1 MSPFKLTKVKEYL
14 TKNLSKGFITPSQA
28 LYSSPVLFALKVNG
42 DLRFY
47 INYRKLNALT
57 KRNRYPLPLIDEV
70 IGKIR
75 GCSHLTRLDIISAF
89 NKIRIDPDSEDYTTF
104 TTALGQYK
112 YRVLPFG
119 LTNSPS
125 TF

>member
-1 MSPFKLTKVKEYL
+1 MSLFKLTKVKEYL

-57 KRNRYPLPLIDEV
+57 KWN
-70 IGKIR
+70 
-75 GCSHLTRLDIISAF
+75 
-89 NKIRIDPDSEDYTTF
+89 
-104 TTALGQYK
+104 
-112 YRVLPFG
+112 
-119 LTNSPS
+119 
-125 TF
+125 